1 MNEEDE
7 VLMVSFT
14 DALTCVLAASVALFL
29 IFVVLIKLVP
39 SASDSSGAAAVS
51 RMRAAVAE
59 DLKQG
64 DSSALLR
71 IASTDC
77 KAIEALRLEPAPSRD
92 FIIRSQTPR
101 GVTCARLFSLG
112 GGLRDALHVVAV
124 GTPEQP
130 VTAFLEVGAAYWPQ
144 YGAPELDPAGF
155 FPCKS
160 GDVVILRVENRTGEY
175 LSAPRGGGCT

>member
-1 MNEEDE
+1 MNEDDE

-29 IFVVLIKLVP
+29 IFVVLIKLIP
-39 SASDSSGAAAVS
+39 LSSDSIRASAVS
-51 RMRAAVAE
+51 RMRTAVAE

-71 IASTDC
+71 LASTDC
-77 KAIEALRLEPAPSRD
+77 AAIEALRLEPAPSRD
-92 FIIRSQTPR
+92 YLVRSQTPQ
-101 GVTCARLFSLG
+101 GVTCARLFSLNE
-112 GGLRDALHVVAV
+112 GLRDRLHVLAK
-124 GTPEQP
+124 GTPAQP

-144 YGAPELDPAGF
+144 LGAPELDPAGF
-155 FPCKS
+155 RFCAT
-160 GDVVILRVENRTGEY
+160 GEVVILQVENRPGEY